1 MTAIKQHTQQGRLYI
16 VSTPIGNLE
25 DITLRALRILKEA
38 DLVCAEDTRVTR
50 RLLTHYEIQNEL
62 LSYHSYNESGR
73 IPQIINFLRE
83 GQNIALVSDAGTPGI
98 SDPAHKLVKAAI
110 EAKIPIEPVP
120 GATACIAAL
129 IASGL
134 PTNRFVFEG
143 FLPKKKGR
151 QTKFKFLSDEPGT
164 IILYESAP
172 RIHKTIED
180 IVKYLGNRYIV
191 ISRELTKKF
200 EEFIRGYAEDLRH
213 QLKDR
218 TLKGEI
224 VLLIAGNDFKPIE

>member
-1 MTAIKQHTQQGRLYI
+1 MTALKQHTQRGRLYI

-83 GQNIALVSDAGTPGI
+83 GRNIALVSDAGTPGI
-98 SDPAHKLVKAAI
+98 SDPAHKLVKAVI

-120 GATACIAAL
+120 GAPACIAAL

-151 QTKFKFLSDEPGT
+151 QTKFKFLSEEPGT

-213 QLKDR
+213 ELKDR